1 MYLLLSPLCSTTLF
15 TFLHWRR
22 KWQPTPVFLPG
33 ESQGWGSL
41 VGCRLWGRRVGHDWS
56 DLAAAENCP
65 NLWGSSLSIHKPA
78 LGIEKQW
85 KNPSSVL
92 INWRLRLWVL
102 CSPYDARSFFNCN
115 FLNKYITQISRYIGQ
130 WIPPWITQNWIYS
143 IPCLFCTYTVKGLVG
158 HVSWHLNLFLP
169 YGAVVKKATLIY
181 LNRFVSLSLLG
192 KRVRRKLL
200 LLFKNI
206 PLH

>member
-1 MYLLLSPLCSTTLF
+1 MFYY
-15 TFLHWRR
+15 TFHFHALEKEMATHSSILAWRILGMGE
-22 KWQPTPVFLPG
+22 PGGLP
-33 ESQGWGSL
+33 SMGSH
-41 VGCRLWGRRVGHDWS
+41 RVRYDWS
-56 DLAAAENCP
+56 DLAAAAYCP
-65 NLWGSSLSIHKPA
+65 NLWGSSLSIHKPV

-85 KNPSSVL
+85 KNPSSIL

-143 IPCLFCTYTVKGLVG
+143 IPCLLCTYTVKGLVG

-169 YGAVVKKATLIY
+169 YGAVIKKATLIY